1 MPYLHKQ
8 NGCIIYVMPTN
19 EKNMKPELYA
29 SSREEWR
36 SWLKKNHAKAEEVW
50 LVYYKKHTGKSSINY
65 TDSVEEALC
74 FGWIDGIKK
83 RIDEEKYAHRF
94 TPRKAKSKWSP
105 LNIRLAKKMIEEG
118 KMTQMGL
125 ASFNQKMNYD
135 EDILNARNAKEIPLT
150 QEIEEALK
158 ANKKAWEHFNNL
170 APSHKKQYVGWLIS
184 AKRPETRER
193 RLEEAIKLL
202 AGNKKLGMK

>member
-1 MPYLHKQ
+1 
-8 NGCIIYVMPTN
+8 MPTN

-105 LNIRLAKKMIEEG
+105 LNIRLAKKMIVEG

-135 EDILNARNAKEIPLT
+135 EDILNAKNAKEIPLT

-184 AKRPETRER
+184 AKRSEIRER